1 MSDLRTRLIQHI
13 LDMKKIDT
21 EYARDAFVYYDKLL
35 PWLELGKG
43 VKEALK

>member
-1 MSDLRTRLIQHI
+1 MNDLRTRLINWI
-13 LDMKKIDT
+13 LEMKQIDT
-21 EYARDAFVYYDKLL
+21 DYARDAFARYDKLL